1 MKKTMFALLFS
12 IFMLSVLTVPSL
24 SQDVTVGVSVGD
36 LFTYETRILDWIAEP
51 GVPFPPD
58 QYVEWLYTYNETEWQ
73 KYTVTDITGSN
84 VTFDVLSHWK
94 NGTETTS
101 ELEIDITSSE
111 VGGAEPYTVVP
122 ANLEAGDQVRDE
134 LLLFGFLNYPPR
146 ILNETVMWGYETE
159 TRETN
164 VLDYD
169 HPTMYLE
176 DSIHS
181 TQFWDKE
188 TGVLV
193 KHNMVM
199 NNTSSLG
206 QKYFVIYEIELVEA
220 NLWVIPEFPT
230 GTVMLL
236 VFVAVTVSI
245 AVYRRKKLKRRI
257 G

>member
-1 MKKTMFALLFS
+1 MKKIMFALLFS
-12 IFMLSVLTVPSL
+12 IFMLSALTVPSL

-36 LFTYETRILDWIAEP
+36 WFMYEATIVEWSAGP

-58 QYVEWLYTYNETEWQ
+58 QYVEFLYTANETDWQ
-73 KYTVTDITGSN
+73 KYAVTDIVGSN

-94 NGTETTS
+94 NGTETTY
-101 ELEIDITSSE
+101 EVEIDITSSSE
-111 VGGAEPYTVVP
+111 GIEAYIVIG
-122 ANLEAGDQVRDE
+122 ANLEPGDLLRDE
-134 LLLFGFLNYPPR
+134 FYLFGVIYYPPR
-146 ILNETVMWGYETE
+146 YLNDSILVDYETE

-164 VLDYD
+164 VLDFD
-169 HPTMYLE
+169 NPMFLAE
-176 DSIHS
+176 DSFHS
-181 TQFWDKE
+181 KQLWDKE

-193 KHNMVM
+193 KMEVIM

-206 QKYFVIYEIELVEA
+206 QKYFVIYEIELVDA
-220 NLWVIPEFPT
+220 NLWVIPDFPA

-245 AVYRRKKLKRRI
+245 AVYRRKKLKRQI